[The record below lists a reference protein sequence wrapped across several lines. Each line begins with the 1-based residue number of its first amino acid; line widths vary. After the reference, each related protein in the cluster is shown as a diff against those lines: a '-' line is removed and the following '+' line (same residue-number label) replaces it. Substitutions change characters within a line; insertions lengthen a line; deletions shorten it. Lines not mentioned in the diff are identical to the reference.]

1 MKPRFFHRY
10 LSSKVLPI
18 WTILLIDVF
27 IIVSSCML
35 AYALR
40 YDFRSIFLDSSTIDK
55 TILWTV
61 IVNLVFFRVFRTYSN
76 VLRFSSFVDI
86 MRIFVSLT
94 VSYGVLMVTSVLLD
108 TYLNVKIAPVSVLF
122 MTYVINFALMA
133 CSRIVVKMFFE
144 IINFDRSQTVN
155 VFIYGAKEVGVNIAK
170 SLRVNLRNHYRLRG
184 FIADEPELID
194 KIMMG
199 VKVYPNDDTLIERLD
214 DRDVST
220 IIISPAKMDQLKK
233 TDIAD
238 RLLAHNIKL
247 LTAPPLSEWGGQ
259 PLNRTQLKEIQ
270 IEDLLQREPIEVDIH
285 KIASHLEGKRV
296 MISGAAGSIGSE
308 IMRQVASFNPYKL
321 ILVDQ
326 AETPLHDI
334 RLELQD
340 RWRDIDAET
349 IVADISNPT
358 RIEAIFR
365 EYKPQYIFHAAAY
378 KHVPMMEDNVS
389 ESIQVNVAGTRIL
402 ADFAVKYGAEKF
414 VMISTDKAVNPT
426 NVMGC
431 SKRICEIY
439 VQSLAKKLQE
449 KGEGTVQFI
458 TTRFGNVLGSNGSV
472 IPRFRDQIQRGG
484 PVTVTHPEIIRYFMT
499 IPEACRLVLEAG
511 SMGNGGEIYIFDM
524 GKPVKIVDLAKRMIS
539 LSGRTDVK
547 IEFTGLRH
555 GEKLYEELLNVKEL
569 TKPTYHDKIMIATVR
584 EYDYDE
590 VKERLQ
596 NLIEMSYTYD
606 QMKIVAAM
614 KDIVPE
620 FVSKNSCFEALD
632 KKD

>member
-1 MKPRFFHRY
+1 MKQNFFHRY
-10 LSSKVLPI
+10 LSAKVLPI
-18 WTILLIDVF
+18 WTILLIDIF
-27 IIVSSCML
+27 IIVASCLL
-35 AYALR
+35 AYSLR

-61 IVNLVFFRVFRTYSN
+61 VANLIFFRVFRTYSN

-94 VSYGVLMVTSVLLD
+94 VSYGVLMILSLLLD
-108 TYLNVKIAPVSVLF
+108 AYLGIRIGAISVLF
-122 MTYVINFALMA
+122 MAYVINFAMMA

-144 IINFDRSQTVN
+144 VLNFDGSHTTN
-155 VFIYGAKEVGVNIAK
+155 VFIYGAKEAGVNIAK

-184 FIADEPELID
+184 FIADEPELIG
-194 KIMMG
+194 KVMMG
-199 VKVYPNDDTLIERLD
+199 AKVFPNDEALIENMN
-214 DRDVST
+214 DRDVHT
-220 IIISPAKMDQLKK
+220 IIVSPAKMEKLKK
-233 TDIAD
+233 SDMIDT
-238 RLLAHNIKL
+238 LLSNNVKL
-247 LTAPPLSEWGGQ
+247 LTAPRLSEWGGQ
-259 PLNRTQLKEIQ
+259 ALNKTQLKEIQ

-296 MISGAAGSIGSE
+296 MITGAAGSIGSE

-321 ILVDQ
+321 ILIDQ

-349 IVADISNPT
+349 IVADISNAT
-358 RIEAIFR
+358 RMEAIFR

-389 ESIQVNVAGTRIL
+389 ESIQINVSGTRTL
-402 ADFAVKYGAEKF
+402 ADLAVKFGSEKF

-439 VQSLAKKLQE
+439 VQSLAKKLQ
-449 KGEGTVQFI
+449 KEGIRSVQFI

-569 TKPTYHDKIMIATVR
+569 TKPTYHEKIMIATVR

-590 VKERLQ
+590 VKERIQ
-596 NLIEMSYTYD
+596 KLIDVSYTYD

>member
-35 AYALR
+35 SYALR

-94 VSYGVLMVTSVLLD
+94 VSYGTLMVTSVLLD
-108 TYLNVKIAPVSVLF
+108 TYFNVKIAPVSVLF
-122 MTYVINFALMA
+122 MAYVINFALMA

-214 DRDVST
+214 DRDVNT

-233 TDIAD
+233 SDMAD
-238 RLLAHNIKL
+238 RLLAHNVKL

-296 MISGAAGSIGSE
+296 MITGAAGSIGSE

-389 ESIQVNVAGTRIL
+389 ESIQVNVAGTRTL
-402 ADFAVKYGAEKF
+402 ADLAVKYGAEKF

-449 KGEGTVQFI
+449 KGEGSVQFI

-590 VKERLQ
+590 VKERIR

-632 KKD
+632 KKN